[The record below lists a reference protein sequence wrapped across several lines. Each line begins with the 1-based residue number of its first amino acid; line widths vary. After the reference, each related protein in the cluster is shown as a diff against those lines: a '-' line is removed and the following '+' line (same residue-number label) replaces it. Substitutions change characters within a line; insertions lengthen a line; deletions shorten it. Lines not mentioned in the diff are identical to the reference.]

1 MCIFA
6 DSFVDQDGSG
16 GWGEWQGER
25 RERKKKKSFDLLVSA
40 NNLKNIWELY
50 SRDEVSSMSF
60 SILSF
65 LVTIKCHR
73 FFFPHKAFKNDRI
86 PNPSDSKIESEISL
100 ICTSPHIFKDYHI

>member
-16 GWGEWQGER
+16 GVGGVAG
-25 RERKKKKSFDLLVSA
+25 RKKRKGKKKSFNLLVSA

-73 FFFPHKAFKNDRI
+73 IFFLTKHLRM
-86 PNPSDSKIESEISL
+86 IEFL
-100 ICTSPHIFKDYHI
+100 ILQTLK